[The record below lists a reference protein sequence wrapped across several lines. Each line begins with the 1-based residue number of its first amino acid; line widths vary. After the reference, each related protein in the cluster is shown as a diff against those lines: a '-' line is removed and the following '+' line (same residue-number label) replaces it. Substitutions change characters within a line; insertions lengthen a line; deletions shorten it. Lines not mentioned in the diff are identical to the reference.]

1 MSGAKLQKSSIS
13 NQQSSIM
20 RVGIIGSGTMGSGIA
35 QVAAASGC
43 KVKLYDTN
51 QSALD
56 KAKEALEK
64 ILLRLIEKERI
75 DADEKSRIQNN
86 ISYVDN
92 LQDLSDSDLTIEA
105 IVENLD
111 IKKKVFSE
119 LETYV
124 SKDCIIASNTSS
136 LSIASIAASLK
147 KPERCIGI
155 HFFNPAP
162 LMQLVEVIPAIQTSK
177 EVLEKSTKI
186 ISDWKKTVA
195 VAKDTPGF
203 IVNRVARP
211 FYGEAL
217 RIYEEGIAD
226 LPAGQA
232 GFATIDESLK
242 TLGGFKMGPFELMDF
257 IGNDVNYKV
266 TETVFTAFYFDPRY
280 KPAFTQKRFAEAGYL
295 GRKSG
300 KGYYDYDDNG
310 RILISTELKK
320 PLDEKLAQ
328 QIFDRVLVMLINE
341 AADALF
347 MNIASAEDI
356 DHAMTKG
363 VNYPKGLLAWAD
375 EKGIDWCVS
384 KMDELYNEYHED
396 RYRCSPLLRKMKTN
410 GLRFEV

>member
-1 MSGAKLQKSSIS
+1 M
-13 NQQSSIM
+13 N
-20 RVGIIGSGTMGSGIA
+20 VGIIGSGTMGSGIA
-35 QVAAASGC
+35 QVAATSGC
-43 KVKLYDTN
+43 KVKLFDSN
-51 QSALD
+51 
-56 KAKEALEK
+56 KVALENSQK
-64 ILLRLIEKERI
+64 TLEKVLNRLIEKGKI
-75 DADEKSRIQNN
+75 DVAEKSRIQNN
-86 ISYVDN
+86 ITYVKN
-92 LQDLSDSDLTIEA
+92 LKDLSDSNLTIEA
-105 IVENLD
+105 IIENLE

-124 SKDCIIASNTSS
+124 SNDCIIASNTSS
-136 LSIASIAASLK
+136 LSIAAIASSLK

-155 HFFNPAP
+155 HFFNPAA

-177 EVLEKSTKI
+177 SVLDASVKI

-226 LPAGQA
+226 YT
-232 GFATIDESLK
+232 TIDRSIK

-257 IGNDVNYKV
+257 IGNDVNYAV
-266 TETVFTAFYFDPRY
+266 TESVFESFYYDSKYRPS
-280 KPAFTQKRFAEAGYL
+280 FTQKRLAEAGYL

-300 KGYYDYDDNG
+300 KGYYDYDDNRNIDASCHPEFVSG
-310 RILISTELKK
+310 SHDKA
-320 PLDEKLAQ
+320 LAQ

-347 MNIASAEDI
+347 WNIASAKDI
-356 DHAMTKG
+356 DNAMTKG

-375 EKGIDWCVS
+375 EKGMDWCVS

-396 RYRCSPLLRKMKTN
+396 RYRCSPLLRKMEREHKT
-410 GLRFEV
+410 FF